1 MKRFFL
7 IAFAV
12 SASVVAFCNDIN
24 YDTKLI
30 ADSLLKN
37 ANVVKRSGQYR
48 LEVFSTKEAVLH
60 YKTAITI
67 LNEKGD
73 RDAMFSEWYDKFRK
87 VVSVEGALY
96 DASGKQLKK
105 LKKQDINDYSAG
117 DDFSLMVD
125 NRVKVHS
132 FSYKIY
138 PYTIEYE
145 AEIKINQTFLL
156 PGWSAVDHFNQSV
169 EQSSFLLVF
178 PEEYPVRFRAFNFPG
193 EANIVV
199 QKGKKMISWEVRNV
213 KAIEREYAMPDFS
226 EIAPLVRVA
235 PSTFEID
242 SYKGDM
248 SNWNSFGK
256 FLYDLKKDRDVL
268 PEEMR
273 QKAIQ
278 LVAGVTDDRE
288 KVKRIY
294 AFLQQNTRYIS
305 IQLGI
310 GGFQPFDASYVASKG
325 YGDCKALSNY
335 MYSLLEAVGVPSK
348 YVIIQS
354 GSDFSMTE
362 DFPSNQFNHA
372 TLCVPLKSKDTMWLE
387 CTSQTDPAGYQGG
400 FTGNRKALLV
410 DETGGTL
417 VSTKQYGLKENLQS
431 RKITGTVSE
440 EGNMQ
445 VAVKTN
451 YRAMKQDQL
460 DMMINALS
468 KDKIKERL
476 NDELSLP
483 SYTINSFNYS
493 ENKSELPEITE
504 VLDMTLDNY
513 ATQSG
518 RRLFI
523 TPNLLSKSMY
533 KSNGQERMYNI
544 WLRTSYTEKDTVEI
558 DVPAGYEPEALPPP
572 VALKTRYGT
581 YTANTKFENNKVVYY
596 RSFEQYAGHYPASEY
611 KNFAAYFDAI
621 YKADRTRVVLVKK

>member
-37 ANVVKRSGQYR
+37 ANVVKRSGQYT

-87 VVSVEGALY
+87 VVSVEGTLY
-96 DASGKQLKK
+96 DATGKQLKK

-226 EIAPLVRVA
+226 EIAPMVRVA
-235 PSTFEID
+235 PSAFEID
-242 SYKGDM
+242 GYKGDM

>member
-1 MKRFFL
+1 
-7 IAFAV
+7 
-12 SASVVAFCNDIN
+12 
-24 YDTKLI
+24 
-30 ADSLLKN
+30 
-37 ANVVKRSGQYR
+37 
-48 LEVFSTKEAVLH
+48 
-60 YKTAITI
+60 
-67 LNEKGD
+67 
-73 RDAMFSEWYDKFRK
+73 
-87 VVSVEGALY
+87 
-96 DASGKQLKK
+96 
-105 LKKQDINDYSAG
+105 
-117 DDFSLMVD
+117 
-125 NRVKVHS
+125 VHS

-226 EIAPLVRVA
+226 EIAPMVRVA
-235 PSTFEID
+235 PSAFEID
-242 SYKGDM
+242 GYKGDM